1 MRPSEQSRYWP
12 YGVRLALLAGLWVA
26 PCPAE
31 QGSSAAAREGAVEV
45 PSDGLAAAPAAVEPS
60 EAAAATSV
68 EQFLLEL
75 AKDRFNR
82 GVLEKD
88 RAELERALDALRLG
102 HSLSQDPALAFN
114 AARVARELGQCA
126 EARIWYETFLAGES
140 KPERRQRAE
149 RQLAELAP
157 CDPNQ
162 PTESVWV
169 LPAQSAE
176 VLSVPA
182 WRLWSAQPVSWPEF
196 ESSPSAPAVHP
207 ARPWFWGAAGAAG
220 VSAVLTGVFLVQAN
234 SKDAAL
240 EQLQPDPAD
249 PAATQE
255 RIQQLQS
262 EGRAAQTRAQVF
274 GLVSLGLGVTAAVGL
289 WVTRSQTPP
298 DSELLFQASP
308 EGAIASWREHF

>member
-1 MRPSEQSRYWP
+1 MPPSEHRRHRSY
-12 YGVRLALLAGLWVA
+12 VMRLALLAGLWGEPCLAEPGSAVA
-26 PCPAE
+26 PGRAIE
-31 QGSSAAAREGAVEV
+31 L
-45 PSDGLAAAPAAVEPS
+45 PSESPAAAPLVVEPS
-60 EAAAATSV
+60 EPAAASSV

-75 AKDRFNR
+75 AKQRFNR

-88 RAELERALDALRLG
+88 RAQLERALDALRFG
-102 HSLSQDPALAFN
+102 YSLSQDPALAFN
-114 AARVARELGQCA
+114 AARVARELGHCA
-126 EARIWYETFLAGES
+126 EVRFWYETFLARES

-162 PTESVWV
+162 PTESAWV

-176 VLSVPA
+176 VLSAPA
-182 WRLWSAQPVSWPEF
+182 WRLSSAKPVSWPEF
-196 ESSPSAPAVHP
+196 ESSPSAPAGAA

-220 VSAVLTGVFLVQAN
+220 VSAVLTGVFLVQAS

-240 EQLQPDPAD
+240 EELQPDPAD
-249 PAATQE
+249 PQATEE

-274 GLVSLGLGVTAAVGL
+274 GLVALGLGVTATVGL
-289 WVTRSQTPP
+289 WVTRPQTPA

-308 EGAIASWREHF
+308 EGAMASWREHF